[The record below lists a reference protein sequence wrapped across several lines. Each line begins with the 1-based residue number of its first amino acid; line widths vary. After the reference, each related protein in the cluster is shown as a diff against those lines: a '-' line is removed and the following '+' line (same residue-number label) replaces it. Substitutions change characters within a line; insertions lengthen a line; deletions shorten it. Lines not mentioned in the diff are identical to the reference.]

1 MADPSVEELLERL
14 KKSLVAATALLGE
27 TPANWE
33 NKCEDAFSKF
43 RLTVVHLRKER
54 AALDTIEDK
63 NGAWRFIC
71 KFGKT
76 RPFLHDRCNEVLKI
90 LMTSDLWMQAFAQ
103 AGFRPNDLPPAV
115 ADEFDKRLREAI
127 PDDELP
133 PVPPPR
139 ERPAELAR
147 GDAGPSVSTVFRPA
161 NMAVV
166 VQRCTTAKILVDE
179 RMQMWGEIGRG
190 LVISVS
196 FSKGATQD
204 AVQHAA
210 RFLLTARLSMRS
222 ERARASASSAESVV
236 SLCKAGEEQGI
247 LLMPQASLCSE
258 LGKDNIGLQYSHG
271 CPETQAS
278 ALYKAFIA
286 AFRSSA
292 AELIGTAAPAKEL
305 RVVACNFSGRQS
317 MEMTSDGPFMHAF
330 NF

>member
-139 ERPAELAR
+139 ERPAERAR

-190 LVISVS
+190 VAAKAERSQQQQGDIAHRTRHLRLLLE
-196 FSKGATQD
+196 GR
-204 AVQHAA
+204 HAGCSSA
-210 RFLLTARLSMRS
+210 RCSLLADGPSLHAQ
-222 ERARASASSAESVV
+222 RARA
-236 SLCKAGEEQGI
+236 GERGRREQ
-247 LLMPQASLCSE
+247 C
-258 LGKDNIGLQYSHG
+258 GKRCQPL
-271 CPETQAS
+271 
-278 ALYKAFIA
+278 
-286 AFRSSA
+286 
-292 AELIGTAAPAKEL
+292 
-305 RVVACNFSGRQS
+305 
-317 MEMTSDGPFMHAF
+317 
-330 NF
+330 